1 MGSRGFTVVAFT
13 HMNMTRLFVVLLP
26 LLVAVIAKP
35 WVPGGEPD
43 LEGIV
48 LETGLGKNVDAPTA
62 PHADFARVYT
72 LHGFPM
78 KCGLG
83 FKFEGTCIPDPDYVA
98 EEEAAASE
106 AVEEEVAAEED
117 EGLEE
122 EEAAVEEADAAAS
135 EAVEEEVAVEEALG
149 EYGAPAGRRGRK
161 SGRARKLTRKS
172 QQKKNKRRKTQA
184 KRTQRK
190 GKKTQRKG
198 RRTQRR
204 LNK

>member
-83 FKFEGTCIPDPDYVA
+83 FKFEGTCIPDPDYVD
-98 EEEAAASE
+98 
-106 AVEEEVAAEED
+106 EV
-117 EGLEE
+117 
-122 EEAAVEEADAAAS
+122 DAAAS

>member
-117 EGLEE
+117 EDL
-122 EEAAVEEADAAAS
+122 D
-135 EAVEEEVAVEEALG
+135 EEEVAVEEALG